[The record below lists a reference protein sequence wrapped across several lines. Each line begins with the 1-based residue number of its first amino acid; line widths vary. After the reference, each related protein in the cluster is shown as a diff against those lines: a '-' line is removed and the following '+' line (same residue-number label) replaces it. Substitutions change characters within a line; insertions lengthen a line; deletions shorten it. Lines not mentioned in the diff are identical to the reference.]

1 MYISI
6 YEEFKCNV
14 FRLCSVN
21 KIPFRA
27 IFKLTQKVLN
37 NQISTFTKKNRK
49 QTNTDTNKQHPINIY
64 TINVSAVNQWMNY
77 SKSISKNCIL
87 PNIFPTTQGLKSCC
101 EHFKISAA
109 QNAYCLRSLRRTG
122 KNCPIMRHLCWSVRK
137 SVKYRERSLHH
148 KEKEGTIA
156 YLSQ

>member
-1 MYISI
+1 
-6 YEEFKCNV
+6 
-14 FRLCSVN
+14 
-21 KIPFRA
+21 
-27 IFKLTQKVLN
+27 
-37 NQISTFTKKNRK
+37 
-49 QTNTDTNKQHPINIY
+49 
-64 TINVSAVNQWMNY
+64 MNY

-87 PNIFPTTQGLKSCC
+87 PNIFPTPQGLKSCC

-137 SVKYRERSLHH
+137 SVKYTQRERSLHH